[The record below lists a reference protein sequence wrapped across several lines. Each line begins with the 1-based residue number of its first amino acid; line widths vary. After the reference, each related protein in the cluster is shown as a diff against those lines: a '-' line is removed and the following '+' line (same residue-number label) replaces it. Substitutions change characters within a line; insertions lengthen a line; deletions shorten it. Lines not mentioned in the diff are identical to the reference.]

1 MRNKPGLLR
10 HPFLRK
16 AACYFQNYGLPVL
29 FFLLFVIVWEAVVNG
44 LHVPL
49 YLIPAPSVIAATIG
63 NSFFSLLADTG
74 ITLLEAILGFLLGG
88 GIAFVV
94 AVIFAH
100 SRLIEKSINPYF
112 VGLQAVPI
120 IAVAPLLVVWF
131 GNGLFGKV
139 IMAAFICFF
148 PIVVNTTVGLKRIDP
163 DAMDLMYI
171 FSANR
176 KQIFLKLRLPS
187 CLSFLFSALKIS
199 STLSVVGAIVAE
211 LAGAKA
217 GIGFRIIVSSYRMDT
232 PMMFASIIFA
242 ALSGIS
248 FFFMV
253 TIIERRFL
261 RFKQTNNH
269 VDL

>member
-1 MRNKPGLLR
+1 MSDKKDLSKASKHKESR
-10 HPFLRK
+10 HYL
-16 AACYFQNYGLPVL
+16 QDYGLPVL
-29 FFLLFVIVWEAVVNG
+29 FFVLVIIIWEAVIKMFN
-44 LHVPL
+44 VPQ
-49 YLIPAPSVIAATIG
+49 YFIPAPSIIVATIY
-63 NSFFSLLADTG
+63 NSFFSLLKDTG
-74 ITLLEAILGFLLGG
+74 ITLLEAVLGFLLGG

-94 AVIFAH
+94 AVIFTH
-100 SRLIEKSINPYF
+100 SRIIEKSINPYF

-131 GNGLFGKV
+131 GNGLLGKV

-163 DAMDLMYI
+163 DAMDLLHTY
-171 FSANR
+171 SANK

-199 STLSVVGAIVAE
+199 ATLSVVGAIVAE

-217 GIGFRIIVSSYRMDT
+217 GIGFRIIISSYRMDT

-248 FFFMV
+248 FFFVV

-261 RFKQTNNH
+261 SFKQTNH
-269 VDL
+269 